1 MLLMGPGLLLGI
13 VSAYF
18 LVLILIAR
26 ITGKDASNEEFFL
39 AGRNSPWYVV
49 AFGMIG
55 ASLSG
60 VTFISVPGL
69 VGIEEG
75 RNMNFSYMQ
84 MVLGYLVGYAVIMFV
99 LMPIYYRLQLTSIYA
114 YLEERLGKMA
124 YKTGAAYFLLSRTVG
139 ASLRLFLVVLIFDQ
153 FITGPLGV
161 PFVATVAIIIALI
174 WVYTFQGGINTIIWT
189 DTLQTFFMILAVV
202 LTILSIGSSLDKSW
216 WDMVEV
222 VRSSKYSRTFFFSEG
237 WVDPNNFFKQFL
249 SGALIALVM
258 TGLDQDMMQ
267 KNLSCR
273 NLREAQWNMGSFSVV
288 LVFVN
293 LLFLFLGALLYIYFS
308 NFGFELPS
316 RTDKLFPTAAIEHL
330 GTGTAIVF
338 LIGLMAATYSS
349 ADSALTALT
358 TSFCVD
364 FLGFKDGEDTSQ
376 NRNTRWLVHIGFSL
390 VLLLLITLF
399 NALNDEAVVTKI
411 FILAGYTYGPLLGL
425 FAFGI
430 LTSYKVNDKG
440 VLPVC
445 ILAPVLSYW
454 LNTNNLFIGFSL
466 GNLIILLNGL
476 ITFFGLWI
484 LSFFT
489 RT

>member
-1 MLLMGPGLLLGI
+1 MGPALLLGI
-13 VSAYF
+13 VTAYF
-18 LVLILIAR
+18 LILFIIAR

-39 AGRNSPWYVV
+39 AGRRSRWYVV

-69 VGIEEG
+69 VGLEEG

-84 MVLGYLVGYAVIMFV
+84 MVMGYLLGYLLIMFV
-99 LMPIYYRLQLTSIYA
+99 LMPLYYRMQLTSIYTF
-114 YLEERLGKMA
+114 LEHRLGRMA

-139 ASLRLFLVVLIFDQ
+139 ASLRLFLVALVFDQ

-161 PFVATVAIIIALI
+161 PFLVTVAIIIALI

-189 DTLQTFFMILAVV
+189 DTLQTLFMILAVI
-202 LTILSIGSSLDKSW
+202 LTILSIGHALDKNW
-216 WDMVEV
+216 GEMVEL
-222 VRSSKYSRTFFFSEG
+222 VRGSTYSKTFFMSEG
-237 WVDPNNFFKQFL
+237 WADPNNFFKQFF

-273 NLREAQWNMGSFSVV
+273 NLKEAQWNMGSFSIV

-293 LLFLFLGALLYIYFS
+293 LLFLFLGALLYIYFA
-308 NFGFELPS
+308 NLGFEVPA

-330 GTGTAIVF
+330 GTGTAVVF

-349 ADSALTALT
+349 ADSALTSLT
-358 TSFCVD
+358 TSFCID
-364 FLGFKDGEDTSQ
+364 FLGFKEGE
-376 NRNTRWLVHIGFSL
+376 NTAENKKKRWLVHIGFSL
-390 VLLLLITLF
+390 VLLAFISIF

-425 FAFGI
+425 FSFGI
-430 LTSYKVNDKG
+430 LTNFKVNDWG

-445 ILAPVLSYW
+445 LIAPILSYW
-454 LNTNNLFIGFSL
+454 LNANDLFIGFSL

-484 LSFFT
+484 LAYFS
-489 RT
+489 R